1 MHTRFGLIQS
11 VHSQDVEQKPNYDGI
26 SEWGG
31 GGGGGYS
38 KFISWIM
45 DVLPCFFLPV
55 DADRDVVFDFKLLPN
70 GGNWQSKA
78 VSELRS
84 SNAMSV

>member
-1 MHTRFGLIQS
+1 MFHLYICICIVTLIVDKTLLS
-11 VHSQDVEQKPNYDGI
+11 IHKTLMRS
-26 SEWGG
+26 
-31 GGGGGYS
+31 
-38 KFISWIM
+38 M
-45 DVLPCFFLPV
+45 
-55 DADRDVVFDFKLLPN
+55 DADRGVVFDCKLLPN